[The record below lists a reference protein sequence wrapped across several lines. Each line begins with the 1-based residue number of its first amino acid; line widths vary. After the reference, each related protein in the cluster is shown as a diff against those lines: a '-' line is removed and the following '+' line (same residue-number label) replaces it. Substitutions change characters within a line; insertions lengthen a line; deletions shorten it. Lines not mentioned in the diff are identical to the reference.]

1 MINVVPLGLG
11 GETAEFF
18 DFLYGN
24 ETGYVCAPTLDRATG
39 EWVDHYFQWPEQ
51 RQDLLTHTLT
61 KAPDIDVY
69 YTPALLSAPSRQ
81 KPSYKVSQVAWCEFD
96 GVLPTD
102 DDLAGLPAPSWRI
115 QSSGPNNQHWLWKLD
130 DTISESATIEGINRK
145 LARRLGADAT
155 GWDATQ
161 VLRAPGTLNH
171 KAGGNKPVTTLER
184 TDATASLNAFGELPA
199 VVDTVP
205 VAVVTDRPTWDEL
218 RWSKSWHPDVV
229 DILQKKMQDGQRAR
243 AMMRLA
249 YEACE
254 KMNLTDPELYTL
266 LWAADE
272 YWGKYKY
279 RSDRERRLLDIINK
293 VRETHPYYSAVAD
306 TPILGVK
313 SLLAREEKVEWL
325 VEGLLPA
332 KELSIIKGLPAS
344 GKTQLSLQ
352 FGMHL
357 GVGRD
362 FLDFPVKRAVKTM
375 FFSFEMN
382 IPALKE
388 FMQNIALGYTPEE
401 LDLLEQNLKFY
412 PRGYGITLDNK
423 AGQDEFTTLVRE
435 VKPEGIFIDSLS
447 TLTDG
452 SLSDETNAK
461 SILNYLA
468 RLMAEEGC
476 FVWLIHHN
484 RKPNSDNKKPD
495 EQADAYGSV
504 FISARAA
511 MQINVH
517 RVGDELELKSNKNRL
532 AKDFATFRVERYD
545 GLQFRRKTGKTAAPL
560 ADNLLGLQESK
571 PEPKPF
577 NPEGL

>member
-1 MINVVPLGLG
+1 MTNVVPLGLG
-11 GETAEFF
+11 GETAQFF
-18 DFLYGN
+18 EFLYGDG
-24 ETGYVCAPTLDRATG
+24 TGYVAAPTLDRTTG
-39 EWVDHYFQWPEQ
+39 EWQEHFFAWPSQKAE
-51 RQDLLTHTLT
+51 LAAHTLT
-61 KAPDIDVY
+61 AAPTKDVY
-69 YTPALLSAPSRQ
+69 YSPALLSDRSVNKQFFASAG
-81 KPSYKVSQVAWCEFD
+81 VAWCEFD
-96 GVLPTD
+96 GQTPSS
-102 DDLAGLPAPSWRI
+102 DDLAGLPEPSWRI
-115 QSSGPNNQHWLWKLD
+115 QSSSAGHEHWLWKLD
-130 DTISESATIEGINRK
+130 EPVTDCGTIEGINRK

-171 KAGGNKPVTTLER
+171 KSGGNKPVTTIER
-184 TDATASLNAFGELPA
+184 TDSTANVTDFGDLPA

-205 VAVVTDRPTWDEL
+205 VAVVTDRPSWDDL

-229 DILQKKMQDGQRAR
+229 EILQKKMQDGQRAR

-293 VRETHPYYSAVAD
+293 VRETHPYYSAVAE
-306 TPILGVK
+306 TPILGVR
-313 SLLAREEKVEWL
+313 SLLAREEKIEWL
-325 VEGLLPA
+325 VEGILPA
-332 KELSIIKGLPAS
+332 RELSIIKGLPAS

-357 GVGRD
+357 GVGKD
-362 FLDFPVKRAVKTM
+362 FLDFPVSRAVKTM

-388 FMQNIALGYTPEE
+388 FMGSIALGYTDEE
-401 LDLLEQNLKFY
+401 LDLLEQNFKFY
-412 PRGYGITLDNK
+412 PKGYGITLDNK
-423 AGQDEFTTLVRE
+423 AGQDEFTELVRR

-452 SLSDETNAK
+452 SLSDESNAK

-517 RVGDELELKSNKNRL
+517 RIGNDLELKSNKNRL
-532 AKDFATFRVERYD
+532 AKDFDTFRVERYD
-545 GLQFRRKTGKTAAPL
+545 GLQFRRKTGKESAPL
-560 ADNLLGLQESK
+560 ADHLTSLQEK
-571 PEPKPF
+571 PTF
-577 NPEGL
+577 NAKDMF